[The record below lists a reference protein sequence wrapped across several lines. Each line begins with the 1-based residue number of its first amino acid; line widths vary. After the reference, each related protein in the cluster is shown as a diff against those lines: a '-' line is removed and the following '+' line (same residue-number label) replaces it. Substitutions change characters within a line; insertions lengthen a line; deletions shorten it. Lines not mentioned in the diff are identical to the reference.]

1 MDSAAVD
8 ANKDPEGRRRPPG
21 ILCVAVRA
29 MRVLGAVHALD
40 RAAPVI
46 YVAGHLFRV
55 ADGGSGLNFECRFYS
70 DSVPLTRVYNI
81 FYNRSAC

>member
-8 ANKDPEGRRRPPG
+8 ADEDPEGRRRPTG
-21 ILCVAVRA
+21 ILSVAVRA

-46 YVAGHLFRV
+46 DVAGHYSKLLTVV
-55 ADGGSGLNFECRFYS
+55 AFSILSVCFTAIFCRGGKKVASECVSR
-70 DSVPLTRVYNI
+70 
-81 FYNRSAC
+81 